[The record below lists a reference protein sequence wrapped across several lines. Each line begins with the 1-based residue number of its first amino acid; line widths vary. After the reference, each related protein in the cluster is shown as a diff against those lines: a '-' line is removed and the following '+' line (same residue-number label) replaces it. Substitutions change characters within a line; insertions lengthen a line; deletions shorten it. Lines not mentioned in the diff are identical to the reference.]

1 MQLIST
7 KYQSK
12 VNTKTHDGWV
22 SFNEFTGG
30 TITAKD
36 ELGSLRLDEANVDN
50 LIVTGENSNFHLED
64 SLISKEGKVILN
76 GGNLSLHEMENS
88 GYTIQTSGES
98 YIEKTTSQ

>member
-50 LIVTGENSNFHLED
+50 LIVTGE
-64 SLISKEGKVILN
+64 
-76 GGNLSLHEMENS
+76 
-88 GYTIQTSGES
+88 TATS
-98 YIEKTTSQ
+98 I